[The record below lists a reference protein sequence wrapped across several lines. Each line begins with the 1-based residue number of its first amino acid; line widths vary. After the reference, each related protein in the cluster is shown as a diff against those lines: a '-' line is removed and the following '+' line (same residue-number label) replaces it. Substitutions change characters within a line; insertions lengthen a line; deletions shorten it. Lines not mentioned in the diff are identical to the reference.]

1 MLRLKEKEKKPE
13 LVDVI
18 LRHTTKGDDRPGIL
32 TRVQI
37 PIEEARANL
46 GARGFYVNYLIN
58 WPFIMSLGIGV
69 LFTVWEL
76 ALLFIG
82 GATSVG
88 QMWYY
93 LLLSALMGGGMGYGL
108 GKLTRGFVLAYAPE
122 KSYHAWA
129 EYDPAAKWKDEEGEE
144 HKGLNTIV
152 PMDYELASVLAM
164 NTEEKKAY
172 LQAVGLAPKQSS
184 QRNGA
189 ESPAIST
196 ALMAGAVPVF
206 TAKGFYN
213 ALQVSTAK
221 RVLERPRKGE
231 NLAKVAS
238 FATIALGFVGIM
250 ALVGIVLLKPADE
263 STPPPSANQDLSDVR
278 TQP

>member
-76 ALLFIG
+76 ALLIIG

-93 LLLSALMGGGMGYGL
+93 CWQSA
-108 GKLTRGFVLAYAPE
+108 
-122 KSYHAWA
+122 
-129 EYDPAAKWKDEEGEE
+129 
-144 HKGLNTIV
+144 
-152 PMDYELASVLAM
+152 
-164 NTEEKKAY
+164 
-172 LQAVGLAPKQSS
+172 QVGH
-184 QRNGA
+184 
-189 ESPAIST
+189 
-196 ALMAGAVPVF
+196 
-206 TAKGFYN
+206 
-213 ALQVSTAK
+213 
-221 RVLERPRKGE
+221 
-231 NLAKVAS
+231 
-238 FATIALGFVGIM
+238 
-250 ALVGIVLLKPADE
+250 
-263 STPPPSANQDLSDVR
+263 
-278 TQP
+278 